1 MVKTKILVLNGS
13 IFSILF
19 CLTIYTG
26 CKLSYLRG
34 KVHSFFIRVEPK
46 IYLISTVEINKKW
59 SPCFRSIYFS
69 MLQKR
74 IWVERIRVWTGGTR
88 SSLWWCCRW
97 VSFFIFLF
105 IIIICFINT
114 LDKCQKWLK
123 QHRFNLEHVQFTM
136 VPFKP
141 FISFTEIFFK

>member
-1 MVKTKILVLNGS
+1 MEVFLVFYFVWLS
-13 IFSILF
+13 IQVVNFHT
-19 CLTIYTG
+19 CEERYTVSS
-26 CKLSYLRG
+26 L
-34 KVHSFFIRVEPK
+34 VEPK

-136 VPFKP
+136 VTFKP